1 MENALYVGLSQQM
14 ALQRQM
20 EIVANNIANLNTTGF
35 KGEQPLFEDYVMA
48 AGPHTPVSYVLD
60 RGTMRNQAPGAL
72 SLTGEPLDVALEG
85 DGFLTVQTADGPR
98 YTRNGHLSMDA
109 DGRVVT
115 SAGQPVL
122 DDGGGEI
129 TLDEGAGAPTIAP
142 DGTISQ
148 GTNRIGRLGVVRF
161 ADPQALQGAGD
172 GLLTAGPGQAAEA
185 APDTRLAQGMLE
197 GSNVQPV
204 VEITRM
210 VELQRRYQ
218 TMQSLLQSDAE
229 LQRSAIQRLGRVS
242 PA

>member
-35 KGEQPLFEDYVMA
+35 KGERPVFEDYVMA
-48 AGPHTPVSYVLD
+48 AGPRTPVSYVLD
-60 RGTMRNQAPGAL
+60 RGTVRDFAPGGL
-72 SLTGEPLDVALEG
+72 TVTGEPLDVALDGE
-85 DGFLTVQTADGPR
+85 GFLAVQTADGVR
-98 YTRNGHLSMDA
+98 YTRNGHLALDG
-109 DGRVVT
+109 DGRLVT
-115 SAGQPVL
+115 GSGDAVL

-148 GTNRIGRLGVVRF
+148 GVNRIARLGVSRF
-161 ADPQALQGAGD
+161 ADPQSLEGIGSSLYAPAAGQ
-172 GLLTAGPGQAAEA
+172 TAEPAAE
-185 APDTRLAQGMLE
+185 TRIVQGMLE

-210 VELQRRYQ
+210 VALQRRYQ
-218 TMQSLLQSDAE
+218 TMQSLLQTDAE
-229 LQRSAIQRLGRVS
+229 LQRSAIQRLGRVT